1 MTTILEKLSTLV
13 LFLVAYFDS
22 FSIFFSYSA
31 ATSLKA
37 FNVGRCPKPP
47 QKKCDVLYERPL
59 TKRGIK
65 DLLKTSKIQ
74 LLSREKTLKKPLK
87 MDMKTS

>member
-1 MTTILEKLSTLV
+1 MTTILEKLSTFV

-37 FNVGRCPKPP
+37 FNVMLLGGVQNPPK
-47 QKKCDVLYERPL
+47 KSVTSFMNGPL
-59 TKRGIK
+59 R
-65 DLLKTSKIQ
+65 SVV
-74 LLSREKTLKKPLK
+74 
-87 MDMKTS
+87 